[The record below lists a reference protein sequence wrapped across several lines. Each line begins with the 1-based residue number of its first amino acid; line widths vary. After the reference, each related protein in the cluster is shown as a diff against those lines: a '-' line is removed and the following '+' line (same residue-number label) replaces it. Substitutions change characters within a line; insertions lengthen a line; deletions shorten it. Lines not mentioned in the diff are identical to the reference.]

1 MAVKIPLEVAVFS
14 GESILKAQSQ
24 GASRVELN
32 APNSYHLGGTTPPV
46 SELARVAAQV
56 KIPVRIM
63 IRPRGPP
70 PPPPPPGGGHKVKA
84 QDFIYTRAEVE
95 AMADSIREFKA
106 TGLMDPCRSDGF
118 VFGLLKASEEPETE
132 TETETETVDVA
143 GAGAR
148 AGAVAIDEENCATLI
163 RLARP
168 YGCVFHRAFDPIAAT
183 KRASEGIQ
191 TLISLGFEGVLTAG
205 GLGDCLGNVDRID
218 HLCHRYAAG
227 PLEIVVGGGLRRDN
241 ILRPARVLAHYKDGV
256 WMHTAALSK
265 RRHRATEEIDS
276 DELVDMVAQMDL
288 VEAA

>member
-56 KIPVRIM
+56 EIPVRIM

-70 PPPPPPGGGHKVKA
+70 PGGEKA
-84 QDFIYTRAEVE
+84 QDFIYTRAEVD

-118 VFGLLKASEEPETE
+118 VFGLLKASEEPEPE
-132 TETETETVDVA
+132 PEPEPADVA
-143 GAGAR
+143 VAV
-148 AGAVAIDEENCATLI
+148 AVAIDEENCATLI

-205 GLGDCLGNVDRID
+205 GLGDCLGNIDRID
-218 HLCHRYAAG
+218 HLCHRYAG

-241 ILRPARVLAHYKDGV
+241 ILRPARVLAHYKDAV